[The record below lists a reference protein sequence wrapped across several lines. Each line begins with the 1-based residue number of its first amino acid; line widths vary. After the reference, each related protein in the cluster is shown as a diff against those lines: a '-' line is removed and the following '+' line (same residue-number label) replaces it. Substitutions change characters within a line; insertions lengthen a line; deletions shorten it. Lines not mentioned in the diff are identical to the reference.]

1 MTSKEFII
9 WLKGFIAGSN
19 NYDLTPSGWEA
30 LKSNLEQVEDDG
42 INAIIDD
49 GGISEYIRSKKTP
62 PCVGHDNASWDEGI
76 INARMDVIGQ
86 NGNEGLHYDNEI
98 ENDNRKIY

>member
-1 MTSKEFII
+1 MRFLLVI
-9 WLKGFIAGSN
+9 LL
-19 NYDLTPSGWEA
+19 LTEI
-30 LKSNLEQVEDDG
+30 LVVEDDG